1 MQEVVSGLASLQQRR
16 YIVERYLA
24 GLQRLTIVAYPEDST
39 NDPIFITFQAVE
51 YVQMPTFWQDAPFML
66 ATPDECRTLLEQV
79 GIEIVR
85 DPPHLF
91 MPSFRHR
98 GYTWF
103 AGVPRFRIRCHHVEV
118 R

>member
-1 MQEVVSGLASLQQRR
+1 MPEVVSRLASLQQRR

-39 NDPIFITFQAVE
+39 NDPIFITFQTVK
-51 YVQMPTFWQDAPFML
+51 YLQMPVFWQDAPFML
-66 ATPDECRTLLEQV
+66 ATPDECRTLLGQV

-91 MPSFRHR
+91 YAQLPTSRVYVVCWSAEISDTMP
-98 GYTWF
+98 
-103 AGVPRFRIRCHHVEV
+103 PR
-118 R
+118 